1 MGGVVEGEAAI
12 TFRAL
17 VAGNVLRLRESAG
30 VAVERIVQAAR
41 GMGLNWS
48 NTWVRGVEQGHRVLT
63 AEELVALPM
72 VLTSALAH
80 RVTLADLLLGDDQV
94 ELGKGEPVAAAYL
107 RETVTSAPFKR
118 HVSEAA
124 ADATALLLASNA
136 AAVEK
141 MRTVREANLGDV
153 DMRTLGLAEA
163 GSGSA
168 EARLARRLEVPEI
181 VVIAAAASLWG
192 RSLSDERDA
201 QMRTNGA
208 PQSIATVTRRLTEK
222 VIKRIIDATDA
233 TVPEPTGTGTGVADA
248 TGKAAP
254 VKPPSGKAPSA
265 NAASGE
271 VPPTKSPQAPVPS
284 PRPRHRA
291 H

>member
-1 MGGVVEGEAAI
+1 
-12 TFRAL
+12 
-17 VAGNVLRLRESAG
+17 
-30 VAVERIVQAAR
+30 
-41 GMGLNWS
+41 
-48 NTWVRGVEQGHRVLT
+48 
-63 AEELVALPM
+63 
-72 VLTSALAH
+72 
-80 RVTLADLLLGDDQV
+80 VTLADLLLGDDQV
-94 ELGKGEPVAAAYL
+94 ALGKGEPVAAAYL

-222 VIKRIIDATDA
+222 LTKRITDA
-233 TVPEPTGTGTGVADA
+233 AGDRPAPRQTA
-248 TGKAAP
+248 GKAA
-254 VKPPSGKAPSA
+254 GKAA
-265 NAASGE
+265 QA
-271 VPPTKSPQAPVPS
+271 KSPQVPVPS